1 MIEEMC
7 PLPTPPAQYAPSM
20 HPSEPPAGSGL
31 SAQPPEAQQIIA
43 QQPQQQQF
51 PGGNL
56 AALQLPGAPPPNAP
70 LGGGVVAGQAGSG
83 LSAQPPLQ
91 LLPLQQRQGPEGG
104 ISAAAQPLGGRSAAD
119 GSEAARQQTAQ
130 AAVAQQTPSPQPA
143 GSGEVSSQ
151 QPAVVL
157 PPIFYCPLT
166 GALMRD
172 PVIDSEGR
180 RSGVPSYL

>member
-83 LSAQPPLQ
+83 LSAQ
-91 LLPLQQRQGPEGG
+91 LPLQQRQGPEGR
-104 ISAAAQPLGGRSAAD
+104 ITAAAQPLGGRSAAD